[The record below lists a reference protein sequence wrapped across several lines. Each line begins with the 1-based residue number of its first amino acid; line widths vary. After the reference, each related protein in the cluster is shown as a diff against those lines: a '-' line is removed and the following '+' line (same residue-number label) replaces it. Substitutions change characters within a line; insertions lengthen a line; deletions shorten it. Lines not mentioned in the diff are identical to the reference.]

1 MDLQNHYQQRQRLI
15 ILLLILKAIVENK
28 KYQENQTR
36 MTNIYHL
43 LALTTHVTNTTTPL
57 VLSLPNINNIRA
69 QRQQRP
75 RTGGF
80 WTEVLGTGT
89 F

>member
-1 MDLQNHYQQRQRLI
+1 M
-15 ILLLILKAIVENK
+15 
-28 KYQENQTR
+28 
-36 MTNIYHL
+36 
-43 LALTTHVTNTTTPL
+43 TNTTIPF

-80 WTEVLGTGT
+80 WTEVFPYLTDEEGYNS
-89 F
+89 FRRHFILL